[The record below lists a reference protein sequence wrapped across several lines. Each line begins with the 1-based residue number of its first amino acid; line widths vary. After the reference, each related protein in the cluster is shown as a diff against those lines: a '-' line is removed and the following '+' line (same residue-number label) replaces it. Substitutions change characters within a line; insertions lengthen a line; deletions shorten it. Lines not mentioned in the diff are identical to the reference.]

1 MCPRRCGVVIARCRT
16 RKDFV
21 LRISARAH
29 IQHNKGKP
37 PTPRVHLVDHSSI
50 RAASA
55 GCRRCGR
62 ATQRTLI
69 RTRERCVG
77 IHDHCQQPHP
87 IPSYPDTRNL
97 PLVTLRTRYQLYPT
111 QMQSEQSTYTSYPQL
126 DGEESATESS
136 ICQNYPIPK
145 PMAIEELTEDDR
157 EILESVSP
165 ASPLVLRVRVPS
177 ELTRKPNRSFTDG
190 LIC

>member
-97 PLVTLRTRYQLYPT
+97 PLVTLRTRYPT
-111 QMQSEQSTYTSYPQL
+111 LPNPDAIRAVRLHIVPTIGRGRVC
-126 DGEESATESS
+126 DGEQYMPELSHTE
-136 ICQNYPIPK
+136 
-145 PMAIEELTEDDR
+145 ADGDR
-157 EILESVSP
+157 
-165 ASPLVLRVRVPS
+165 
-177 ELTRKPNRSFTDG
+177 
-190 LIC
+190 

>member
-1 MCPRRCGVVIARCRT
+1 MALPATGLSGLQSISISRPFPSLVESIFFSLFICWLLMCPRRCGVVIARCRT

-97 PLVTLRTRYQLYPT
+97 PLVTLRTRYPT
-111 QMQSEQSTYTSYPQL
+111 LPNPDAIRAVHLHIVPTIGRGRVC
-126 DGEESATESS
+126 DGEQYMPELSHTE
-136 ICQNYPIPK
+136 
-145 PMAIEELTEDDR
+145 ADGDR
-157 EILESVSP
+157 
-165 ASPLVLRVRVPS
+165 
-177 ELTRKPNRSFTDG
+177 
-190 LIC
+190 